1 MRSEFVKRMMNE
13 SITNENKIKQSC
25 TIQKPNDS
33 QKRFEQA
40 IAQFKVKESNNKI
53 IDCSNNKIEQPKKI
67 VKEIK
72 AEKEEPIVEYKVKL
86 NKHGFSTNKMYY
98 ARGNEFKRTAQYN
111 YWADELKE
119 EMRKQIGNKKI
130 FHAITNKPMKIDI
143 CFGVEER
150 YDVDNMI
157 KSFLDTLVSYYGLK
171 NDNGFYE
178 INMKKEIVKTREEGY
193 IAFNITNIAA

>member
-1 MRSEFVKRMMNE
+1 MRSDYVNEQIKRVIANE
-13 SITNENKIKQSC
+13 EKIKQSY

-40 IAQFKVKESNNKI
+40 IAQFKVKEFNNKI
-53 IDCSNNKIEQPKKI
+53 IDCSDNKIEQPKKI

-72 AEKEEPIVEYKVKL
+72 AEKEEPKEEYKVKL
-86 NKHGFSTNKMYY
+86 NKHGFSTNQMYY

-111 YWADELKE
+111 FWADELKK

-130 FHAITNKPMKIDI
+130 FHATSKKPMKIDI

-178 INMKKEIVKTREEGY
+178 ISMKKEIVETKEEGY
-193 IAFNITNIAA
+193 IAFNITNI

>member
-1 MRSEFVKRMMNE
+1 MRSELVKRMINE

-25 TIQKPNDS
+25 TIQKPKDA
-33 QKRFEQA
+33 QKIFEQVMEQSK
-40 IAQFKVKESNNKI
+40 IKKTNNAKI
-53 IDCSNNKIEQPKKI
+53 IDINKKKI
-67 VKEIK
+67 
-72 AEKEEPIVEYKVKL
+72 AKEEASVEYKVRL

-98 ARGNEFKRTAQYN
+98 AKGNEFKRTAQYN

-119 EMRKQIGNKKI
+119 EMRKQIGDKKI
-130 FHAITNKPMKIDI
+130 FHATSKKPMKIDI

-178 INMKKEIVKTREEGY
+178 INMKKEIVKTKEEGY
-193 IAFNITNIAA
+193 IAFNIANIVA